1 MAQSTLRD
9 ALELINA
16 GRVDEGVHMLRAVAS
31 SRDPQALYTLA
42 RLTWTGN
49 MVPQDPLR
57 GRLLFEYAAGMG
69 HGPANVLVTNLLAS
83 GIAGKRDWSIA
94 IERLAAEGRQLPD
107 RLAALKL
114 VQAMDIDSQGDPR
127 KSPEAIQLSA
137 APDARIFR
145 GLLTSAEC
153 AYLIQVAE
161 PLLQPSVV
169 YNDAGEEVRNP
180 IRTSDGM
187 GFYWLIEDP
196 AIHALNRRVAHA
208 TRTSYEQGSRFRSCV
223 TCRVRNIGRTT
234 ITSRRSITR
243 AHGRLSSISMTTMRA
258 APPGSSRPASTCAGA
273 QETSWSLAML
283 APMGSE
289 IHSRNMP
296 ACQSPRARNTWRR
309 AGFGKAASFPDQTAD
324 PRLFNSKKKRRTRRP
339 ASPL

>member
-208 TRTSYEQGSRFRSCV
+208 TRTSYEQGEPLQVLRYVPGQEYRPHYDYLEAVDNPRPWTALIYLNDDYEGGATRFV
-223 TCRVRNIGRTT
+223 KTGLDVRG
-234 ITSRRSITR
+234 
-243 AHGRLSSISMTTMRA
+243 
-258 APPGSSRPASTCAGA
+258 
-273 QETSWSLAML
+273 
-283 APMGSE
+283 
-289 IHSRNMP
+289 
-296 ACQSPRARNTWRR
+296 R
-309 AGFGKAASFPDQTAD
+309 AGDVLVFGNAGPHGKRDPLAEHAGLPVTAG
-324 PRLFNSKKKRRTRRP
+324 KKYLATRWIREGRMIP
-339 ASPL
+339 